1 MVHPVAEQ
9 QREVAAAFDIAA
21 IDYDDQWTRSVSGRL
36 QREQIWRELERFF
49 LPGHK
54 ILDLGCGTGVDAV
67 RLARVGAR
75 VLAID
80 ISPQM
85 VRRTR
90 QRVESENLSEGV
102 TCELLAL
109 ENLGDLKNRGF
120 FDGAISD
127 FGVLNCVGD
136 LRQVARDLGAL
147 LRPGAHLALC
157 YMGRFCLWETA
168 WFLLHGKPGKA
179 FRRLG
184 ARTKAS
190 FSAARAF
197 EVFYPSVREIIE
209 AFKEN
214 FRLVSW
220 RGVGIFVPPSY
231 VEPLAPSFQRGFRR
245 LAWFDHIAGGWAIV
259 RAVGD
264 HRLLVF
270 VRN

>member
-1 MVHPVAEQ
+1 MAGVADQ
-9 QREVAAAFDIAA
+9 QREVAAAFDAQA
-21 IDYDDQWTRSVSGRL
+21 DGYDEKWTRSVSGRL
-36 QREQIWRELERFF
+36 QREQVWREVDRFF

-85 VRRTR
+85 VRMTR
-90 QRVESENLSEGV
+90 RRVESENLSEGV
-102 TCELLAL
+102 TCELLPL
-109 ENLGDLKNRGF
+109 EELGDLKNRGS

-127 FGVLNCVGD
+127 FGVLNCVEN
-136 LRQVARDLGAL
+136 LRHVARDLVAL

-157 YMGRFCLWETA
+157 FMGRFCLWETA

-184 ARTKAS
+184 AHS
-190 FSAARAF
+190 FSASRAF
-197 EVFYPSVREIIE
+197 EVFYPSVRAIVE
-209 AFKEN
+209 AFSGN

-231 VEPLAPSFQRGFRR
+231 VEPLAHSFQGGFRR
-245 LAWFDHIAGGWAIV
+245 LARFDHIAGGWAIL